1 MLEGAGLFGADV
13 EVVVRVGDEDPGLF
27 LFLVLFFWGLGGW
40 WWGVV
45 FGRGG
50 FVAVEE
56 VVDGAVAGS
65 WGRWRC
71 G

>member
-1 MLEGAGLFGADV
+1 MLEGAGLFDADV
-13 EVVVRVGDEDPGLF
+13 EVVVCVGDEDPGLF
-27 LFLVLFFWGLGGW
+27 SFLVLFFGGLEGW

-45 FGRGG
+45 CGFG
-50 FVAVEE
+50 AVEE
-56 VVDGAVAGS
+56 VVDGAVAGR